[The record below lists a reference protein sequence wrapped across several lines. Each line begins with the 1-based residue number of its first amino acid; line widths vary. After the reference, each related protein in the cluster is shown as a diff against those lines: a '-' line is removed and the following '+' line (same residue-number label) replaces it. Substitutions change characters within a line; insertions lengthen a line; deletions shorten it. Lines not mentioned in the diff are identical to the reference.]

1 MKKVLSIILA
11 AMMLVGVC
19 VAAHADEVM
28 LKIWDGQDDQEILLE
43 LCEAYAAQH
52 PENTYTFEYGVV
64 GTADATARYL
74 EDPAAAAD
82 VFIYPDDQLIR
93 LVQADALYEVTRN
106 SDAIIAA
113 NSQGSVNAA
122 SYQGVLYG
130 YPETS
135 DNGYFL
141 FYDKSVLT
149 EEDVQTLDGILA
161 AAEKA
166 GKKFNFDVANGWY
179 LASFFIGNGCV
190 ITLDENG
197 NQICDF
203 NNEKGLAAAEAVQ
216 AMCNHPA
223 FLPGD
228 QNILTGTIGDSV
240 CAGVCG
246 TWVADAVKER
256 LGDNYA
262 ACKLPTFTCAGE
274 QVQMGS
280 FGGCKILGVNTQ
292 TQNPVEAMQLA
303 EFLTGEYAQMRRFEV
318 RGYGPSNIAVANSE
332 AVAADPALAALAA
345 QSEYAITQLII
356 GDFWTPATAFGN
368 ELIANRENDLQ
379 ALLDLW
385 VAQTV
390 AQ

>member
-19 VAAHADEVM
+19 AAAHADEVT
-28 LKIWDGQDDQEILLE
+28 LKIWDGQDDQEILRE
-43 LCEAYAAQH
+43 LCEAYTAQH
-52 PENTYTFEYGVV
+52 PEKTYTFEYGVV

-379 ALLDLW
+379 SLLDLW

>member
-19 VAAHADEVM
+19 AAAHADEVT
-28 LKIWDGQDDQEILLE
+28 LKIWDGQDDQEILRE
-43 LCEAYAAQH
+43 LCEAYTAQH
-52 PENTYTFEYGVV
+52 PEKTYTFEYGVV

>member
-1 MKKVLSIILA
+1 MRKLLSVFLA
-11 AMMLVGVC
+11 ALMLISVC
-19 VAAHADEVM
+19 IAAQADSVT
-28 LKIWDGQDDQEILLE
+28 LKVWDGQDDQEILKE
-43 LCEAYAAQH
+43 LCEAYAAEHQ
-52 PENTYTFEYGVV
+52 ENTYTFEYGVV
-64 GTADATARYL
+64 GTADASARYL

-106 SDAIIAA
+106 HDEIVAA

-122 SYQGVLYG
+122 TYKGVLYG

-149 EEDVQTLDGILA
+149 EEDVRTLDGILA

-179 LASFFIGNGCV
+179 ISSFFIGNGCI

-197 NQICDF
+197 SQICDF
-203 NNEKGLAAAEAVQ
+203 NNADGLAAAEAIQ

-246 TWVADAVKER
+246 TWIADAVKER

-262 ACKLPTFTCAGE
+262 ACKLPTFTCNGE

-292 TQNPVEAMQLA
+292 SENPVEAMQLA
-303 EFLTGEYAQMRRFEV
+303 EFLTSEASQLRRFEV
-318 RGYGPSNIAVANSE
+318 RGYGPSNLAVAASD
-332 AVAADPALAALAA
+332 AIAADPALAALAA
-345 QSEYAITQLII
+345 QSDFAITQLII

-368 ELIANRENDLQ
+368 ELIANQQNDLQ
-379 ALLDLW
+379 ALLDQW

-390 AQ
+390 AK

>member
-1 MKKVLSIILA
+1 MKKVLSIVMA
-11 AMMLVGVC
+11 VMMLLT
-19 VAAHADEVM
+19 AFSALADAVT
-28 LKIWDGQDDQEILLE
+28 LKVWDGQEDQELLKE
-43 LCEAYAAQH
+43 LCEAYAAAH

-64 GTADATARYL
+64 GTADASARYL

-82 VFIYPDDQLIR
+82 VFVYPDDQLIR

-106 SDAIIAA
+106 HDAIVAA

-122 SYQGVLYG
+122 TYQGVLYG

-149 EEDVQTLDGILA
+149 EEDVKTLDGILA

-166 GKKFNFDVANGWY
+166 GKQFNFDVANGWY

-190 ITLDENG
+190 ITLDGEG
-197 NQICDF
+197 HQICDF

-292 TQNPVEAMQLA
+292 TMNPVEAMSLA
-303 EFLTGEYAQMRRFEV
+303 EFLTSEASQMRRFEV
-318 RGYGPSNIAVANSE
+318 RGYGPSNIAVAASD
-332 AVAADPALAALAA
+332 AISADPALAALAA

-368 ELIANRENDLQ
+368 ELIANDANDLQ
-379 ALLDLW
+379 NLLDLW

>member
-1 MKKVLSIILA
+1 MKKTLSLVIA
-11 AMMLVGVC
+11 AMLLLSVLC
-19 VAAHADEVM
+19 AAQAENVT
-28 LKIWDGQDDQEILLE
+28 LKIWDGQEDQELLKE
-43 LCEAYAAQH
+43 LCEAYAAAH

-64 GTADATARYL
+64 GTADASARYL

-82 VFIYPDDQLIR
+82 VFVYPDDQLIR

-106 SDAIIAA
+106 QDQIIHA
-113 NSQGSVNAA
+113 NSQGAVNAA
-122 SYQGVLYG
+122 TYQGVLYG

-149 EEDVQTLDGILA
+149 EEDVKTLDGILA

-166 GKKFNFDVANGWY
+166 GKQFNFDVANGWY
-179 LASFFIGNGCV
+179 LASFFIGNGCT
-190 ITLDENG
+190 ITLDEAG
-197 NQICDF
+197 RQVCDF
-203 NNEKGLAAAEAVQ
+203 NSERGLAAAEAVQ

-228 QNILTGTIGDSV
+228 QNVLTGTIGDSV

-292 TQNPVEAMQLA
+292 SAQPVEAMQLA
-303 EFLTGEYAQMRRFEV
+303 EFLTGEASQLRRFEV
-318 RGYGPSNIAVANSE
+318 RGYGPSNINAASSDMIAAN
-332 AVAADPALAALAA
+332 PALAALAA

-368 ELIANRENDLQ
+368 ELIANEQNDLQ
-379 ALLDLW
+379 TLLDQW

>member
-1 MKKVLSIILA
+1 MKRALSIFLAVMMLMSICLA
-11 AMMLVGVC
+11 AQAESVT
-19 VAAHADEVM
+19 
-28 LKIWDGQDDQEILLE
+28 LKVWDGQDDQEILKE
-43 LCEAYAAQH
+43 LCEAYAAAH

-64 GTADATARYL
+64 GTADASARYL

-82 VFIYPDDQLIR
+82 VFVYPDDQLIR

-106 SDAIIAA
+106 HDEIVAA

-122 SYQGVLYG
+122 TYKGTLYG

-179 LASFFIGNGCV
+179 SASFFIGNGCV

-197 NQICDF
+197 NQVCDF
-203 NNEKGLAAAEAVQ
+203 NNANGVAAAEAIQ

-228 QNILTGTIGDSV
+228 QNILTGTIGDNV

-256 LGDNYA
+256 LGENYA
-262 ACKLPTFTCAGE
+262 ACKLPTFTCNGK

-292 TQNPVEAMQLA
+292 SANPVEAMQLA
-303 EFLTGEYAQMRRFEV
+303 EFLTSEASQLRRFEV
-318 RGYGPSNIAVANSE
+318 RGYGPSNNAVAASD
-332 AVAADPALAALAA
+332 VIAADPALAALAA

-368 ELIANRENDLQ
+368 ELIANQQNDLQ
-379 ALLDLW
+379 ALLDQW

-390 AQ
+390 AK

>member
-1 MKKVLSIILA
+1 MKRLVAVLLS
-11 AMMLVGVC
+11 
-19 VAAHADEVM
+19 VM
-28 LKIWDGQDDQEILLE
+28 LCCSFLSVMAEDVTLKVWEGQDDQELLKE
-43 LCEAYAAQH
+43 LCEAYAAAH
-52 PENTYTFEYGVV
+52 PENNYTFQYGVV
-64 GTADATARYL
+64 GTADASARYL

-82 VFIYPDDQLIR
+82 VFVYPDDQLIR
-93 LVQADALYEVTRN
+93 LAQADALYEVTRN
-106 SDAIIAA
+106 HDAIVAA

-122 SYQGVLYG
+122 TYQGALLG
-130 YPETS
+130 YPMTS

-149 EEDVQTLDGILA
+149 EEDVKTLDGILA

-166 GKKFNFDVANGWY
+166 GKQFNFDIANGWY
-179 LASFFIGNGCV
+179 LAAFFLGNGCT

-197 NQICDF
+197 RQICDF
-203 NNEKGLAAAEAVQ
+203 NSEKGVEAAKAAAALC
-216 AMCNHPA
+216 ASPA

-228 QNILTGTIGDSV
+228 QNILTGTIGESV

-262 ACKLPTFTCAGE
+262 AVKLPTFTVNGQ

-292 TQNPVEAMQLA
+292 SAYPVEAMNLA
-303 EFLTGEYAQMRRFEV
+303 EFLTSEESQLRRFEV
-318 RGYGPSNIAVANSE
+318 RGYGPSNVNAAKSE
-332 AVAADPALAALAA
+332 AIAADPALSALAA
-345 QSEYAITQLII
+345 QSDYAVTQLII

-368 ELIANRENDLQ
+368 ALIADP
-379 ALLDLW
+379 AVDVKPLLDQW
-385 VAQTV
+385 VAQTIGK
-390 AQ
+390 

>member
-19 VAAHADEVM
+19 AAAHADEVT
-28 LKIWDGQDDQEILLE
+28 LKIWDGQDDQEILRE

-203 NNEKGLAAAEAVQ
+203 NNEKGLAAAEAVH

-379 ALLDLW
+379 SLLDMW

>member
-1 MKKVLSIILA
+1 MKKVLSIVMA
-11 AMMLVGVC
+11 VMMLLT
-19 VAAHADEVM
+19 AFSALADAVT
-28 LKIWDGQDDQEILLE
+28 LKVWDGQEDQELLKE
-43 LCEAYAAQH
+43 LCEAYAAAH

-64 GTADATARYL
+64 GTADASARYL

-82 VFIYPDDQLIR
+82 VFVYPDDQLIR

-106 SDAIIAA
+106 HDAIVAA

-122 SYQGVLYG
+122 TYQGVLYG

-149 EEDVQTLDGILA
+149 EEDVKTLDGILA

-166 GKKFNFDVANGWY
+166 GKQFNFDVANGWY

-190 ITLDENG
+190 ITLDGEG
-197 NQICDF
+197 HQICDF

-262 ACKLPTFTCAGE
+262 ACKLPTFTCEGE
-274 QVQMGS
+274 QVQMSS

-292 TQNPVEAMQLA
+292 TMNPVEAMSLA
-303 EFLTGEYAQMRRFEV
+303 EFLTSEASQMRRFEV
-318 RGYGPSNIAVANSE
+318 RGYGPSNIAVASGD
-332 AVAADPALAALAA
+332 AISADPALAALAA

-368 ELIANRENDLQ
+368 ELIANDANDLQ
-379 ALLDLW
+379 NLLDLW

>member
-19 VAAHADEVM
+19 AAAHADEVT
-28 LKIWDGQDDQEILLE
+28 LKIWDGQDDQEILRE

-106 SDAIIAA
+106 NDAIIAA

-262 ACKLPTFTCAGE
+262 ACKLPTFTCSGE

-292 TQNPVEAMQLA
+292 NQNPVEAMQLA

-379 ALLDLW
+379 SLLDLW